1 MSSRLL
7 ETAVAAARAG
17 GEAVL
22 ARWRSLP
29 EGSVSEKRQNDYV
42 TLADRESEKRVIG
55 TIRDAFPDDGFLAE
69 EGGGAGESAGAERV
83 WIIDPL
89 DGTSNFIAGFPFW
102 CVSVAAREKGEL
114 VAGVVWDP
122 LRGELYAAERG
133 GGAFRDGRRLAVAA
147 RDDVDGA
154 FLATG
159 FPFRS
164 REQIDVYLSLFRAL
178 FLRARAIRRA
188 GSAALDLA
196 NVAAGVFD
204 GFFEFRLSAWDI
216 AAGAVLIEEAGGE
229 LTDFGGGGRYLERG
243 NVVAGSPGVARGIR
257 RVAAEI
263 LTEESLAAAH
273 S

>member
-7 ETAVAAARAG
+7 DTAIAAARAG
-17 GEAVL
+17 GGL
-22 ARWRSLP
+22 LMSRWRALP
-29 EGSVSEKRQNDYV
+29 GGSVSEKRQNDFV
-42 TLADRESEKRVIG
+42 TLADHESEERIIAA
-55 TIRDAFPDDGFLAE
+55 IREQFPDDAFLAE
-69 EGGGAGESAGAERV
+69 EGGGRGLGAESRRT

-102 CVSVAAREKGEL
+102 CVSIAASEGGRP

-122 LRGELYAAERG
+122 LRGELYAGERG
-133 GGAFRDGRRLAVAA
+133 AGAFRNGVRLSVSERAGVE
-147 RDDVDGA
+147 GA

-164 REQIDVYLSLFRAL
+164 REKIDVYLALFREL
-178 FLRARAIRRA
+178 FLKARAIRRA

-204 GFFEFRLSAWDI
+204 GFFEFRLSPWDI

-243 NVVAGSPGVARGIR
+243 NVVAGSRGVAEGIR
-257 RVAAEI
+257 RAASKI
-263 LTEESLAAAH
+263 LTEDAI
-273 S
+273 

>member
-1 MSSRLL
+1 MSSRVL

-17 GEAVL
+17 GEALL
-22 ARWRSLP
+22 ARWRALP

-42 TLADRESEKRVIG
+42 TLADRESEERVIA
-55 TIRDAFPDDGFLAE
+55 TIRDAFPDDGFRAE
-69 EGGGAGESAGAERV
+69 EGGGRHPTGGERV

-102 CVSVAAREKGEL
+102 CVSVAAREKEEL

-122 LRGELYAAERG
+122 LRGELYATERG
-133 GGAFRDGRRLAVAA
+133 AGAFRNGKRLAVT
-147 RDDVDGA
+147 RRGDVDGA

-164 REQIDVYLSLFRAL
+164 RDQIDVYLALFRAL

-196 NVAAGVFD
+196 HVAAGVFD
-204 GFFEFRLSAWDI
+204 GFFEFHLAAWDI

-229 LTDFGGGGRYLERG
+229 VTDFSGSGRYLERG

-257 RVAAEI
+257 RVAGGI
-263 LTEESLAAAH
+263 LSEEGLDAAGR
-273 S
+273 

>member
-1 MSSRLL
+1 VNSRLL

-17 GEAVL
+17 GETLL
-22 ARWRSLP
+22 ARWRALP
-29 EGSVSEKRQNDYV
+29 QDAVSEKRQNDFV
-42 TLADRESEKRVIG
+42 TLADRESEQRIIA
-55 TIRDAFPDDGFLAE
+55 TLRDAFPADGFLAE
-69 EGGGAGESAGAERV
+69 EGGGVGLGTRDGRV

-102 CVSVAAREKGEL
+102 CVSIAASERGEL

-133 GGAFRDGRRLAVAA
+133 AGAFRDGKRLEVVRRG
-147 RDDVDGA
+147 DVDGA

-164 REQIDVYLSLFRAL
+164 RDQIDVYLALFRAL

-229 LTDFGGGGRYLERG
+229 LTDFAGGRGYLAHG
-243 NVVAGSPGVARGIR
+243 NVVAGSRGVAEGIR
-257 RVAAEI
+257 RAAAA
-263 LTEESLAAAH
+263 LLSEESLAKERP
-273 S
+273 